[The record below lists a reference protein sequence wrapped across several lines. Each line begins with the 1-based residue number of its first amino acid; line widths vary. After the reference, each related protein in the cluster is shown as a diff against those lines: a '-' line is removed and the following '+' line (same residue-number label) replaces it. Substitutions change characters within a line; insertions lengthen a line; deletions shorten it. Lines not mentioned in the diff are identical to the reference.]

1 MSLVVCPHCTVN
13 TLAQGAA
20 ANALPCHQHHTA
32 QLTHTQDDRA
42 TTCPATSPTPNIAT
56 PPCLPWFRS
65 QVRLLMC
72 YSATHLEKLD
82 STREAQWQKV
92 ARLAPEDM
100 AMVTNLEYLGVPGE

>member
-1 MSLVVCPHCTVN
+1 MTE
-13 TLAQGAA
+13 AI
-20 ANALPCHQHHTA
+20 
-32 QLTHTQDDRA
+32 
-42 TTCPATSPTPNIAT
+42 TCPATSPKYVTTVKLQPLLAF
-56 PPCLPWFRS
+56 PVAPW